1 MQHQKIC
8 SEWFAVIFF
17 SGNRYFSDFIKWV
30 LFFISFFIF
39 FPFIILGGLVGVQ
52 GFGTRFCYEKLA
64 GDSGLK
70 SGKDLIIF
78 RTCFSFRGGV
88 GVGGGFNT
96 INMKGNK
103 NVCKQIF
110 HLVRYYTEIW
120 IIGYI
125 FTYVIFFVFTTSLC
139 SLAISRTGS

>member
-17 SGNRYFSDFIKWV
+17 FWKP
-30 LFFISFFIF
+30 LFFRLHKVKSYFLFPFLF
-39 FPFIILGGLVGVQ
+39 FPHLLFWVGWWGFKGLEQDFARKSLRGIVGWKVVRIWSS
-52 GFGTRFCYEKLA
+52 FLHVN
-64 GDSGLK
+64 
-70 SGKDLIIF
+70 
-78 RTCFSFRGGV
+78 SFRGGV

-125 FTYVIFFVFTTSLC
+125 FTYVIFFV
-139 SLAISRTGS
+139 